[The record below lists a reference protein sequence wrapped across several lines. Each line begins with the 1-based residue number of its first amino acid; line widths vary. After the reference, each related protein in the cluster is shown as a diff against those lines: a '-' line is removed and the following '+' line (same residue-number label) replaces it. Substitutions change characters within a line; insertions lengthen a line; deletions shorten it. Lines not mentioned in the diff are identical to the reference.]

1 MIRCVVVD
9 DEPMA
14 LEVLEDY
21 IKMTPNLVLQHTFN
35 NSLEALAYLQ
45 TNETDLLF
53 LDINM
58 PDLSG
63 IQLLKSLRQPP
74 MVVFTT
80 AYSEYGVKSYEFD
93 AVDYLLKPIEF
104 DRFLKAVNKAVEQF
118 NTRHKAGAH
127 SSGAKDEEV
136 SATKEYIFIKSGYQ
150 LIKLKLDTIL
160 YVEASKNYVTFVTTD
175 KKVLAL
181 MPLSEVMQLLPPD
194 DFFRIHKSY
203 IVALR
208 HIDAIER
215 QHVNLNKQQLPIG
228 KTYAAD
234 FFKLLNQGI

>member
-1 MIRCVVVD
+1 MIRCVVID

-21 IKMTPNLVLQHTFN
+21 IRMTPNLALQHAFN
-35 NSLEALAYLQ
+35 NSLQALAYLQ
-45 TNETDLLF
+45 TNNTDLLF

-63 IQLLKSLRQPP
+63 IQLLKSVRQPP

-80 AYSEYGVKSYEFD
+80 AYSEYAVKSYEFD

-104 DRFLKAVNKAVEQF
+104 DRFLKSVNKATELF
-118 NTRHKAGAH
+118 NNRTKPTVNSEGPKEEDATAP
-127 SSGAKDEEV
+127 KD
-136 SATKEYIFIKSGYQ
+136 YIFVKSGYQ
-150 LIKLKLDTIL
+150 LVKLKLDAIL
-160 YVEASKNYVTFVTTD
+160 YIEADKNYVTFVTTE

-181 MPLSEVMQLLPPD
+181 MPLSEVMQLLPSD

-208 HIDAIER
+208 HIEAIER
-215 QHVNLNKQQLPIG
+215 QYVNLHRQQLPIG

-234 FFKLLNQGI
+234 FFKLLNQGL